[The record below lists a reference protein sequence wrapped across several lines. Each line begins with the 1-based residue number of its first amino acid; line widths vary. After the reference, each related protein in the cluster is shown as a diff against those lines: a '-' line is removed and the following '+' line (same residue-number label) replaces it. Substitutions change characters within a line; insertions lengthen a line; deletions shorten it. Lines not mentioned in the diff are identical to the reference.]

1 MEIVLIQGSENT
13 GKTTLC
19 KMIEDCL
26 IDSGFREEVRES
38 RPTCGYEQ
46 DFTAIYR
53 KDKCTVIINSESEKG
68 GFDRFSEIY
77 ENNLPYDEC
86 TIIITAIRPKA
97 INPNLHNWIRRVYEK
112 QSIRKEHLID
122 LDMEWSKN
130 IGIDFCVFV
139 KETLK
144 DNGYIILR
152 EIMSEL
158 RCKIEINCKSIIEKV
173 K

>member
-68 GFDRFSEIY
+68 GLDRFIEIY
-77 ENNLPYDEC
+77 ENNLLYDEC
-86 TIIITAIRPKA
+86 TIIITAIRPKDS
-97 INPNLHNWIRRVYEK
+97 NSNLNKWTKDVYKKDFKGE
-112 QSIRKEHLID
+112 EYVID
-122 LDMEWSKN
+122 LDAEKIEN
-130 IGIDFCVFV
+130 KDLDFCEF
-139 KETLK
+139 
-144 DNGYIILR
+144 I
-152 EIMSEL
+152 
-158 RCKIEINCKSIIEKV
+158 
-173 K
+173 